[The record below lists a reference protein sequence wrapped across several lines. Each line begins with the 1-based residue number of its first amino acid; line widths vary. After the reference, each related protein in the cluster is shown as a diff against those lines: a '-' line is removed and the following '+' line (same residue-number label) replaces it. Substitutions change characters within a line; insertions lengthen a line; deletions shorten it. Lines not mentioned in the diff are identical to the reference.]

1 MIRISD
7 LALFISNHDVHA
19 LPFQKSQCL
28 QILTFTETSKFAKK
42 YEILAARMLCV
53 LFLLVFVLE
62 EAYAELPRAR

>member
-1 MIRISD
+1 LLLGNYD
-7 LALFISNHDVHA
+7 LRALW
-19 LPFQKSQCL
+19 FQKKWHL

-42 YEILAARMLCV
+42 QEILAARMLCV